1 MNESKEPVDRAWDC
15 GWEEHRRR
23 QLKRFA
29 RLSLAEKLEWLEEA
43 QRLAETL
50 HAQRR
55 PAAGSDCPP
64 C

>member
-1 MNESKEPVDRAWDC
+1 MNASNEQVNEAWDR

-23 QLKRFA
+23 QLERLA
-29 RLSLAEKLEWLEEA
+29 RLPLAEKLEWLEEA